1 MLLLIP
7 LPFQLS
13 FILVIEYSPHSTSRW
28 WERIFP
34 CKWTFVFLSENR
46 TSPIALSPGHSVG
59 ITCARFSLPS
69 AVAPQSVYYTALP
82 CTAFLHLG
90 NWLKN
95 TVVNQRDNIKYCY
108 LDFWYWINSFGW
120 LDEPTVSCTR
130 FIQQRHCQQQFTL
143 QWPQKKRYKGASRMN
158 TISRIATT
166 AIWLRRK
173 W

>member
-7 LPFQLS
+7 LPFQLFHPRHRIFSS
-13 FILVIEYSPHSTSRW
+13 FDQQVVREN
-28 WERIFP
+28 FP

-108 LDFWYWINSFGW
+108 LDFWYWINSFEW

-130 FIQQRHCQQQFTL
+130 FIQQRHRQQQFTL
-143 QWPQKKRYKGASRMN
+143 QWPQKKSDTKEPHEWTQYQE
-158 TISRIATT
+158 
-166 AIWLRRK
+166 
-173 W
+173 